1 MLVPLEC
8 VVFFCG
14 EVGNSW
20 WLFQS
25 MLLGYWATD
34 FSICLPAPQ
43 GNFTWRS
50 MSHPLEDPATLIGSL
65 IYTPWKFNIS
75 ASKVA
80 ISSSKAWTY
89 PQHLF
94 RETSKSKHTTKDGK
108 FQGYVHFAVDYPKLH
123 SSPSL
128 FKHAMILSPLKL
140 PVATKPSNR
149 RNPSKWTLGWLAV
162 RLTGLSKAP
171 PPTKTKT
178 SGLPSN
184 HKPNIYMFLVKLL
197 VFRDFQGCNCQ
208 SEFWGFATT
217 DITFPISLVA
227 CSEHT
232 CRWTPKNTDR
242 KSGALKNVLCWTCF
256 LLEVFGIQY
265 IHEST

>member
-1 MLVPLEC
+1 
-8 VVFFCG
+8 
-14 EVGNSW
+14 
-20 WLFQS
+20 
-25 MLLGYWATD
+25 
-34 FSICLPAPQ
+34 
-43 GNFTWRS
+43 
-50 MSHPLEDPATLIGSL
+50 
-65 IYTPWKFNIS
+65 
-75 ASKVA
+75 
-80 ISSSKAWTY
+80 
-89 PQHLF
+89 
-94 RETSKSKHTTKDGK
+94 
-108 FQGYVHFAVDYPKLH
+108 
-123 SSPSL
+123 
-128 FKHAMILSPLKL
+128 MILSPLKL

-149 RNPSKWTLGWLAV
+149 RNPSRWTLGWLAV

-178 SGLPSN
+178 SGLLSN
-184 HKPNIYMFLVKLL
+184 HKPNIDMFLVKLL

-256 LLEVFGIQY
+256 FWRCSVY
-265 IHEST
+265 STYTNLHNADKHVHTIVLYDRSTYYTYYSV